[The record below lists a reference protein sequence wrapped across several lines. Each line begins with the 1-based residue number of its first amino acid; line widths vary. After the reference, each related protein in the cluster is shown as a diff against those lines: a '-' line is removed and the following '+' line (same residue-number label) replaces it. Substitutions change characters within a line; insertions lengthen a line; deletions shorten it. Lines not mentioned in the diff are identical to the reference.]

1 MSQSHVPDVDVRRR
15 RWGLVAGVSTAV
27 IGTVLAY
34 VAEWLDPSGEAVWG
48 RVLFWGFWVAPP
60 LLAVLLLAF
69 PRTRS
74 VAAGLALGLAVTW
87 MVSVPTCVVVAAGTV
102 PHSLG

>member
-34 VAEWLDPSGEAVWG
+34 VAEWLDPSGEAV
-48 RVLFWGFWVAPP
+48 
-60 LLAVLLLAF
+60 
-69 PRTRS
+69 
-74 VAAGLALGLAVTW
+74 
-87 MVSVPTCVVVAAGTV
+87 
-102 PHSLG
+102 